1 MYSFAA
7 VNFNLNPCQFNTK
20 KMTINQQLKEKVLQ
34 DFQKNFDCTPMIF
47 RSPGRVNIIGEH
59 TDYNNGFVLPA
70 AIDKAIY
77 VAVSPRSDETIKL
90 YSGEF
95 DKSFETSLSELKP
108 TKEGWPNY
116 ILGVADQL
124 IKRGY
129 AIKGFNLAIDGDV
142 PIGSGLSSSAAVEC
156 ATAFALNEIFGL
168 GIGKKDLAFIGQKAE
183 HTFAGVM
190 CGIMDQFASVFGK
203 KDHVIKLDCQ
213 SLDYEYVPLK
223 LEGYKILLL
232 NTNVKHSLASSE
244 YNSRRAQC
252 EQGVAWVK
260 EHHPEVNSLRDVN
273 MEMLHQYVEP
283 KDTLIY
289 QRCKY
294 VVEEK
299 ERLLTGCEDL
309 KKGDLK
315 SLGKKMFQTHDGL
328 SREYEVSC
336 KELDFLV
343 DAVRNNPDVVGARM
357 MGGGFGGCTINIVKE
372 EAIESLVKTLGESY
386 QKNMGKELT
395 AYIAQVEDGTS
406 QVS

>member
-1 MYSFAA
+1 
-7 VNFNLNPCQFNTK
+7 
-20 KMTINQQLKEKVLQ
+20 MTINQQLKEKVLQ
-34 DFQKNFDCTPMIF
+34 DFQKNFNDRPTVF

-77 VAVSPRSDETIKL
+77 VAVSPRNDETIKL

-95 DKSFETSLSELKP
+95 DKSFETSLSKLTP

-124 IKRGY
+124 LKRGF

-156 ATAFALNEIFGL
+156 AAAFALNEIFRL
-168 GIGKKDLAFIGQKAE
+168 NISKKDLAFIGQKAE

-213 SLDYEYVPLK
+213 NLDYEYVPLK
-223 LEGYKILLL
+223 LEGHKILLM

-244 YNSRRAQC
+244 YNTRRAQC

-260 EHHPEVNSLRDVN
+260 ERHPEVNSLRDVS
-273 MEMLHQYVEP
+273 MEMLHKYVEP
-283 KDTLIY
+283 KDSLIY

-299 ERLLTGCEDL
+299 ERLLMGCEDL
-309 KKGDLK
+309 KKGDLQ

-328 SREYEVSC
+328 SKQYEVSC

-357 MGGGFGGCTINIVKE
+357 MGGGFGGCTINIVRE
-372 EAIESLVKTLGESY
+372 EAIDALVKTIGESY
-386 QKNMGKELT
+386 QKNMDKELT
-395 AYIAQVEDGTS
+395 AYIAQVEDGTT
-406 QVS
+406 QVF